1 MKMEELTLIHSYS
14 RAEALADGVLVDV
27 TEMAKEAGFVNHTVI
42 TQALHATTSEIPGWA
57 TGESYEGRLWDVLW
71 VAVVTARGEA
81 KKPTRSDRFDFR
93 VVMSTGGSKETLD
106 LRAVC
111 GPDDEGLPCMTI
123 GYPEDF

>member
-1 MKMEELTLIHSYS
+1 
-14 RAEALADGVLVDV
+14 
-27 TEMAKEAGFVNHTVI
+27 MAKEAGFSVHTVI

-81 KKPTRSDRFDFR
+81 KKSTHSDRFDFR
-93 VVMSTGGSKETLD
+93 VVMSTGGSKETLH

-111 GPDDEGLPCMTI
+111 GPDDEGQPCMTI